1 VELVGSSK
9 STAGGRTVK
18 RCVRAVL
25 VTLMSVA
32 CMVVFGG
39 CSDELGDALKLERQG
54 DLEGALAVYGEM
66 LKSNPNDT
74 EALTGSAVSLMLLK
88 RYDEALTVQEH
99 LAQLNPTDAQI
110 RVELGFNYL
119 NHQSRP
125 ADAVRVLGEAVKLQ
139 PSAKNLCFLA
149 QALEAAGD
157 TRGAEETLRQ
167 AVASEPTY
175 AYSYQLLA
183 ALLQAQGRA
192 EEAEQVIQQA
202 ASLGIDVTKTP

>member
-1 VELVGSSK
+1 VQSIGSNK
-9 STAGGRTVK
+9 STLGRRTVG
-18 RCVRAVL
+18 RCVYAVL
-25 VTLMSVA
+25 VTLMSIA

-39 CSDELGDALKLERQG
+39 CSDELGDALKLEREG

-66 LKSNPNDT
+66 LKGDPNDT
-74 EALTGSAVSLMLLK
+74 EALSGQAVCLLLLK
-88 RYDEALTVQEH
+88 RYDEALSVQER
-99 LAQLNPTDAQI
+99 LAQVDPTDAQI

-125 ADAVRVLGEAVKLQ
+125 EDAVRVLGEAVKLQ

-167 AVASEPTY
+167 AMASEPSY
-175 AYSYQLLA
+175 GYSYQLLA
-183 ALLQAQGRA
+183 ALLQKQGRA

>member
-1 VELVGSSK
+1 VQSIGSSG
-9 STAGGRTVK
+9 STIGRRSVR
-18 RCVRAVL
+18 RCVWAVL
-25 VTLMSVA
+25 VTLTSVA
-32 CMVVFGG
+32 CMVVFSG

-54 DLEGALAVYGEM
+54 DIEGALAVYGEM
-66 LKSNPNDT
+66 LKSDPSDT
-74 EALTGSAVSLMLLK
+74 EALSGEAVCLTLLK
-88 RYDEALTVQEH
+88 RYDEALTVQER
-99 LAQLNPTDAQI
+99 LAQLDPTDVQI

-125 ADAVRVLGEAVKLQ
+125 EDAVRVLGEAAKLQ

-149 QALEAAGD
+149 QAFEAAGD
-157 TRGAEETLRQ
+157 TRGAEEALRR
-167 AVASEPTY
+167 ATASEPSY

-183 ALLQAQGRA
+183 TLLQKQGRA

>member
-1 VELVGSSK
+1 VQSIRSSK
-9 STAGGRTVK
+9 STLGRRSVR
-18 RCVRAVL
+18 RCVCAVL

-39 CSDELGDALKLERQG
+39 CSDELGDALKLERRG

-66 LKSNPNDT
+66 LRDDPNDT
-74 EALTGSAVSLMLLK
+74 EALSGQAVCLTLLK
-88 RYDEALTVQEH
+88 RYDEALTVQER
-99 LAQLNPTDAQI
+99 LAQLDPTDAQI

-125 ADAVRVLGEAVKLQ
+125 EDAVRVLGEAVKLQ

-167 AVASEPTY
+167 AMASEPSY

-183 ALLQAQGRA
+183 ALLQKQERA

-202 ASLGIDVTKTP
+202 ALLGIDVTKTP